1 MTLYECWVKGC
12 KENHSQVY
20 ELSTRCNVPESGFFK
35 VTSPYTING
44 NIFYRSPVYVVWWNG
59 KQKLSCLNYQEALSE
74 WRKYNAEYK

>member
-1 MTLYECWVKGC
+1 MTLYECWVKCC

-44 NIFYRSPVYVVWWNG
+44 NNFIVL
-59 KQKLSCLNYQEALSE
+59 LSTWSGGTESKNCLV
-74 WRKYNAEYK
+74 